1 VSYKNK
7 LMKKFILFIALA
19 FILILI
25 GYTYVYKAD
34 RNISEEQP
42 KFTIA
47 STLLKQELN
56 ANQVNVINKY
66 LNETIEISGLAT
78 QIEMNT
84 IILDNFVSARL
95 DTLHTSI
102 NIGDALIVKGRV
114 IGYDELLEE
123 LKLDQCTVAIKQ

>member
-1 VSYKNK
+1 
-7 LMKKFILFIALA
+7 MKKFILFIALV

-42 KFTIA
+42 KFKIA
-47 STLLKQELN
+47 SALLKQELN

-66 LNETIEISGLAT
+66 LNETVEISGLAT

-84 IILDNFVSARL
+84 IILDNFVSAQL

>member
-1 VSYKNK
+1 
-7 LMKKFILFIALA
+7 MKKIILFIALA

-42 KFTIA
+42 KFKIA
-47 STLLKQELN
+47 SALLKQELN

-66 LNETIEISGLAT
+66 LNETVEISGLAT

-84 IILDNFVSARL
+84 IILDNFVSAQL

-123 LKLDQCTVAIKQ
+123 LKLDQCTVSIKQ

>member
-1 VSYKNK
+1 VSHKNK
-7 LMKKFILFIALA
+7 LMKKIILFIALA

-47 STLLKQELN
+47 SALLKQELN

-66 LNETIEISGLAT
+66 LNETVEISGIAT

-84 IILDNFVSARL
+84 IILDNFVSAQL

>member
-1 VSYKNK
+1 
-7 LMKKFILFIALA
+7 MKKIILFITLA
-19 FILILI
+19 FILILM

-42 KFTIA
+42 KFKIA

-84 IILDNFVSARL
+84 IILDDFVSAQL

>member
-1 VSYKNK
+1 VSHKNK
-7 LMKKFILFIALA
+7 LMKKIILFIALA

-42 KFTIA
+42 KFKIA
-47 STLLKQELN
+47 SALLKQELN

-66 LNETIEISGLAT
+66 LNETVEISGLAT

-84 IILDNFVSARL
+84 IILDNFVSAQL

>member
-1 VSYKNK
+1 
-7 LMKKFILFIALA
+7 MKKIILFIALA

-42 KFTIA
+42 KFKIA
-47 STLLKQELN
+47 SALLKQELN

-66 LNETIEISGLAT
+66 LNETVEISGLAT

-84 IILDNFVSARL
+84 IILDNFVSAQL

>member
-1 VSYKNK
+1 
-7 LMKKFILFIALA
+7 MKKFILFIALV

-42 KFTIA
+42 KFKIA
-47 STLLKQELN
+47 SALLKQELN

-66 LNETIEISGLAT
+66 LNETVEISGIAT

>member
-1 VSYKNK
+1 
-7 LMKKFILFIALA
+7 MKKIILFIALA

-42 KFTIA
+42 KFKIA
-47 STLLKQELN
+47 SALLKQELN

-84 IILDNFVSARL
+84 IILDNFVSAQL

>member
-1 VSYKNK
+1 MSHKNK
-7 LMKKFILFIALA
+7 LMKKIILFIALA

-42 KFTIA
+42 KFKIA
-47 STLLKQELN
+47 SALLKQELN

-84 IILDNFVSARL
+84 IILDNFVSAQL

-123 LKLDQCTVAIKQ
+123 LKLDQCTVVIKQ

>member
-1 VSYKNK
+1 
-7 LMKKFILFIALA
+7 MKKIILFIALA

-47 STLLKQELN
+47 SALLKQELN

-66 LNETIEISGLAT
+66 LNETVEISGLAT

-84 IILDNFVSARL
+84 IILDNFVSAQL

>member
-1 VSYKNK
+1 
-7 LMKKFILFIALA
+7 MKKIILFIALA

-25 GYTYVYKAD
+25 GYTYVYKAY

-42 KFTIA
+42 KFKIA
-47 STLLKQELN
+47 SALLKQELN

-66 LNETIEISGLAT
+66 LNETVEISGLAT

-84 IILDNFVSARL
+84 IILDNFVSAQL

>member
-1 VSYKNK
+1 
-7 LMKKFILFIALA
+7 MKKFILFIALV

-47 STLLKQELN
+47 SALLKQELN

-66 LNETIEISGLAT
+66 LNETVEISGIAT